1 MMLNA
6 RLLVVRFAGG
16 EEAGMTWAMIETR
29 SSPPPSLIPP
39 LLLPIAMSSPY
50 PYLSNAT
57 LLDALSQIICILTV
71 PVIVSIITSSYIT
84 TT

>member
-6 RLLVVRFAGG
+6 GLLVVRFAGG

-39 LLLPIAMSSPY
+39 LLFSIAMSSPY
-50 PYLSNAT
+50 PSLSNAT
-57 LLDALSQIICILTV
+57 LPDALSQIICILTV
-71 PVIVSIITSSYIT
+71 SVIVSLITFSYINS
-84 TT
+84 